1 MDLVVVV
8 LFTFIYGFI
17 KLYRSGNISLD
28 SSPVMNDDG
37 SITVSESFRPVGNNL
52 MLKKEPDAYT
62 LILKELG
69 LKK

>member
-1 MDLVVVV
+1 MDLVLVVI
-8 LFTFIYGFI
+8 FTFVYGFI
-17 KLYRSGNISLD
+17 KLYKSGNIGFD
-28 SSPVMNDDG
+28 SSPVMNEDG
-37 SITVSESFRPVGNNL
+37 TITTSEDFRPVGSNL